1 LLVGGDLGVEF
12 GVEVEEFELLGLGL
26 EGGQE
31 GFFVGEVLVEF
42 ALQGSEFVGLQE
54 EELLA

>member
-1 LLVGGDLGVEF
+1 MGVEF